1 MIAYSLAGWL
11 LYLAVFWSAFLSSA
25 HEANSA
31 DIHQTVRSALVSI
44 SVKAETEVGTPLEA
58 EGTGFL
64 VSDDGYI
71 LTSYHLLAAMA
82 KAKEGS
88 IVIRI
93 SIGEKKPDRDRTAFV
108 VDANPYVDVLMLKTP
123 TRDTPFP
130 YLKLGTSRSLQIASD
145 PIFTAGFPSTLPTWV
160 VVPTSISSF
169 DGPGGHTWTLSNAVD
184 AGQSGSPVY
193 RASGEVVGIV
203 KGMVGAQAAFVPIDL
218 AGGLAGQYIYR
229 LAR

>member
-1 MIAYSLAGWL
+1 MIANNMVNRS
-11 LYLAVFWSAFLSSA
+11 LYLAVFWLGFLLPAPSAFP
-25 HEANSA
+25 A

-44 SVKAETEVGTPLEA
+44 SIKAETDVGTPLA
-58 EGTGFL
+58 VEGTGFL

-88 IVIRI
+88 IEIRI
-93 SIGEKKPDRDRTAFV
+93 SVGEKKPDRDRTAFV

-145 PIFTAGFPSTLPTWV
+145 PIFTAGFPATLPFV
-160 VVPTSISSF
+160 VVATSISSF

-229 LAR
+229 VTR

>member
-1 MIAYSLAGWL
+1 MSMVAHFGRKLWWTFFVSVLLLGSNVAAAG
-11 LYLAVFWSAFLSSA
+11 
-25 HEANSA
+25 
-31 DIHQTVRSALVSI
+31 IHDTVRMALVSI
-44 SVKAETEVGTPLEA
+44 SMKAETDVGTPLEV

-93 SIGEKKPDRDRTAFV
+93 SVGEKKPDRDRPAFV

-145 PIFTAGFPSTLPTWV
+145 PIFTAGFPANFPFV
-160 VVPTSISSF
+160 VVSTSISSF

-229 LAR
+229 VAR

>member
-1 MIAYSLAGWL
+1 MIAYSFAGRL
-11 LYLAVFWSAFLSSA
+11 PYLAVLWSAFLFSA
-25 HEANSA
+25 YAASAA

-44 SVKAETEVGTPLEA
+44 SVKAETDVGTPLEA

-145 PIFTAGFPSTLPTWV
+145 PIFTAGFPSMLPFV
-160 VVPTSISSF
+160 VVATSISSF

-193 RASGEVVGIV
+193 RANGEVVGIV

-229 LAR
+229 VAR